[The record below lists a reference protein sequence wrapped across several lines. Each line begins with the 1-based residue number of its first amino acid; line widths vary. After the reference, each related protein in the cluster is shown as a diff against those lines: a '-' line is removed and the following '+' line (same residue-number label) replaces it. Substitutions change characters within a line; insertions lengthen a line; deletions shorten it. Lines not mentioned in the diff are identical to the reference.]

1 MRLDFVAL
9 SPAEESRRSSSD
21 KTLATVQ
28 TSNSQDQNTDGA
40 PHDERTLPITH
51 HASRITHHLQQLT
64 CAYIPFNYISD
75 ARQRIE
81 IYRKLAQASDKTGLE
96 DLKKELRD
104 RFGPLPAAIELLLQV
119 GELKALASER
129 AITVIEVKED
139 KLMLTRNND
148 FVMVGSKFPRLTKKT
163 AAARVKEIKKLL
175 LAL

>member
-1 MRLDFVAL
+1 MRQHALRPLEQPDEIEPDLLWRRAKADAVVA
-9 SPAEESRRSSSD
+9 
-21 KTLATVQ
+21 
-28 TSNSQDQNTDGA
+28 
-40 PHDERTLPITH
+40 
-51 HASRITHHLQQLT
+51 
-64 CAYIPFNYISD
+64 
-75 ARQRIE
+75 
-81 IYRKLAQASDKTGLE
+81 LAQASGKTGLE

-163 AAARVKEIKKLL
+163 AVARVKEIKKLL